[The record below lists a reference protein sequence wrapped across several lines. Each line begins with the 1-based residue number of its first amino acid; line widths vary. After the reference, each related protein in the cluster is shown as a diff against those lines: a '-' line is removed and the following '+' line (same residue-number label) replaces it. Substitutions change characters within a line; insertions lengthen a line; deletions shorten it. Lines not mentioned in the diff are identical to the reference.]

1 MFAQLPR
8 AGKRPMGK
16 TLGPCPGSN
25 SLLWEEAKAGW
36 GHPSKYS
43 AQGEVIVFIYVRI
56 GKARPGG
63 WQKMERENMN
73 ILLELLGGGEL
84 LAQ

>member
-1 MFAQLPR
+1 
-8 AGKRPMGK
+8 MG
-16 TLGPCPGSN
+16 TPL
-25 SLLWEEAKAGW
+25 
-36 GHPSKYS
+36 KYS

-63 WQKMERENMN
+63 WQKMERENMS